1 MEVQHVKQR
10 CTNGMG
16 ADEQAPRYEH
26 SNTESWNWNAIFF
39 SMCLLISY
47 RADVASLQ
55 ESTHTKRHAKKKLR
69 RKTPYLQQQTR
80 STSCCYK
87 EHLVHNLKPPLPSS
101 PPQHR
106 GEPQA
111 WWLRGTHSACS
122 PARRAQHSS
131 EQHWSRF
138 VGLMSFKQT
147 LTAPAG
153 WAAPQCVTSVG
164 ETALVVRTPLP

>member
-1 MEVQHVKQR
+1 MEWGQTSKHR
-10 CTNGMG
+10 AM
-16 ADEQAPRYEH
+16 
-26 SNTESWNWNAIFF
+26 NTLTQSHEIEMQFF
-39 SMCLLISY
+39 SVCACWFLTGLMLHLY
-47 RADVASLQ
+47 RKV
-55 ESTHTKRHAKKKLR
+55 HTLKGMQKKKKLR

-87 EHLVHNLKPPLPSS
+87 EHLVRNLKPPLPSS